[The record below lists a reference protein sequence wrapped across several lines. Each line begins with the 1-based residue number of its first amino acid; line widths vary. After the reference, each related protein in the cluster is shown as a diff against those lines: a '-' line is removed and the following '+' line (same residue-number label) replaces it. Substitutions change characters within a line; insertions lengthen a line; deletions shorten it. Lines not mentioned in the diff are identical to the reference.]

1 MNLSKKSYH
10 LIILYINVH
19 INHSNSNICGSTTTY
34 LFYINERMKY
44 RKYTKYR
51 IVKNVEKY
59 TTSTI
64 IKKYR
69 SVILTKNFM
78 LKQKLLSLAKQ
89 LTLLQDKTEADLMTM
104 MMGVMRI
111 KKFSDFA
118 IRGPAK
124 PHHM

>member
-1 MNLSKKSYH
+1 
-10 LIILYINVH
+10 
-19 INHSNSNICGSTTTY
+19 
-34 LFYINERMKY
+34 MKY

>member
-1 MNLSKKSYH
+1 
-10 LIILYINVH
+10 
-19 INHSNSNICGSTTTY
+19 
-34 LFYINERMKY
+34 MKY

-51 IVKNVEKY
+51 VVKNVEKY

-69 SVILTKNFM
+69 SVILAKNFM

-104 MMGVMRI
+104 MMGVMKI
-111 KKFSDFA
+111 KKFLDCT

-124 PHHM
+124 QHHM